1 MIVNL
6 DIDTLVASVEEIGLP
21 NFLTQ
26 INIKLSNLLEE
37 SLDTNLW
44 KDHVKHS
51 LITKEIKTLNNDK
64 ELYLNLDNTRL
75 ELLMAIQEVDQSL
88 IESLYLELFS
98 IFNEYNQLKY
108 LDGKF
113 DQNDVTLSVQV
124 GAGGLDAEDWAST
137 LISMYQAFCMNQ
149 KWECVII
156 EITSG
161 IEGGVKKCTLKIKG
175 KNVYGMLKHE
185 FGVHRL
191 VRLSPFNSAHTRET
205 SFALVEVIPL
215 GIQELI
221 NIQVVESDLKWEYT
235 TSQGAGGQSVNTT
248 YSAVKL
254 THIPTNI
261 SVQCQNERSQL
272 QNKQMALKYLK
283 NKLSILESQK
293 RDEFKQEFR
302 ENYQKP
308 EWGSQIRNYVLHPY
322 KLVKDLRSNWETN
335 NIDDILEKGNL
346 LDMIWSVKKV
356 IYENKN

>member
-1 MIVNL
+1 MITNL
-6 DIDTLVASVEEIGLP
+6 DINALVASVEKIEVSR
-21 NFLTQ
+21 FLTQ
-26 INIKLSNLLEE
+26 ISIKLSGLLEE
-37 SLDTNLW
+37 SLDHNLW
-44 KDHVKHS
+44 SNHTKHTLLVKQ
-51 LITKEIKTLNNDK
+51 IKTLNNDK
-64 ELYLNLDNTRL
+64 SLYLSLDNARL
-75 ELLMAIQEVDQSL
+75 ELLMAVQEIDQAL
-88 IESLYLELFS
+88 IERLYLDLLALFK
-98 IFNEYNQLKY
+98 EYTQLKY
-108 LDGKF
+108 LDSKF
-113 DQNDVTLSVQV
+113 DQNDALLSVQL
-124 GAGGLDAEDWAST
+124 GAGGLDAEDWASM
-137 LISMYQAFCMNQ
+137 LISMYQSFCMNQ
-149 KWECVII
+149 KWDCIII
-156 EITSG
+156 EIASG

-175 KNVYGMLKHE
+175 DNAYGMLKHE

-215 GIQELI
+215 GIEELI
-221 NIQVVESDLKWEYT
+221 NVQVIESDLRWEYT

-254 THIPTNI
+254 THIPTGVF
-261 SVQCQNERSQL
+261 VQCQNERSQL

-335 NIDDILEKGNL
+335 NVDDILEKGNI
-346 LDMIWSVKKV
+346 LDMIWSVKKAM
-356 IYENKN
+356 YENKN